1 MNRTTGLSSQSGSI
15 LTGWVP
21 GLFLI
26 TCIVT
31 GVVKLVPVYVDHN
44 FLVSTTRSLLE
55 SRNATALSQTEMRS
69 EIATSLRLNNIR
81 NVDPTAVVL
90 VRSGSS
96 PAARIR
102 YERRVPFLYNIDF
115 AIQFDE
121 TVD

>member
-1 MNRTTGLSSQSGSI
+1 MIQRSGFAPQGGSI

-21 GLFLI
+21 GVVLMA
-26 TCIVT
+26 CIML

-55 SRNATALSQTEMRS
+55 SRNASTLSQTEMRR
-69 EIATSLRLNNIR
+69 EIAESLRINNIR
-81 NVDPTAVVL
+81 DVDSTAVVL

-102 YERRVPFLYNIDF
+102 YERSVPFMYNIDF

>member
-1 MNRTTGLSSQSGSI
+1 MNHLTGLPCQRGNM

-21 GLFLI
+21 GVVLMA
-26 TCIVT
+26 CIML

-44 FLVSTTRSLLE
+44 FLVSATRSVLD
-55 SRNATALSQTEMRS
+55 SRNAGSLSQTELRG
-69 EIATSLRLNNIR
+69 EIARSLRLNNIR
-81 NVDPTAVVL
+81 DVDSSAVVL

-102 YERRVPFLYNIDF
+102 YERRVPFMYNIDF

-121 TVD
+121 SVD

>member
-1 MNRTTGLSSQSGSI
+1 MNPATGLSSQGGGI

-31 GVVKLVPVYVDHN
+31 GTVKLLPVYVDHN
-44 FLVSTTRSLLE
+44 FLVSATRSLLE
-55 SRNATALSQTEMRS
+55 SRNATALSQTEVRN
-69 EIATSLRLNNIR
+69 EIAESLRLNNIR
-81 NVDPTAVVL
+81 SVSSSSLVL

-96 PAARIR
+96 PVVRIH
-102 YERRVPFLYNIDF
+102 YERRVPFMYNIDF